1 MERMIFPNLP
11 VADLKAAENFYL
23 GLGFTKN
30 PQFSND
36 QGTAIVVSDNIV
48 VMLLQQDFY
57 QGFLPKGDTP
67 HLASAGK
74 EVLNCI
80 SCESTEEVDRFLAA
94 CKVGGGAVYA
104 PAKEHMPG
112 MYSGSATDPDGHVW
126 EFMWMDPAST
136 GEQAERTFEVSANAT
151 VQEQDS
157 AL

>member
-11 VADLKAAENFYL
+11 VADLQAAERFYL
-23 GLGFTKN
+23 GLGFAKD

-36 QGTAIVVSDNIV
+36 RGTAVVISDSIV

-57 QGFLPKGDTP
+57 QGFLPEGDTP

-80 SCESTEEVDRFLAA
+80 SCDSREEVDRILAA
-94 CKVGGGAVYA
+94 CTTGGGAVYL
-104 PAKEHMPG
+104 PAEERMPG

-126 EFMWMDPAST
+126 EFLWMD
-136 GEQAERTFEVSANAT
+136 QANTEPPERTFEVSSNAT

>member
-1 MERMIFPNLP
+1 MDRMIFPNLP
-11 VADLKAAENFYL
+11 VADLQAAENFYL

-30 PQFSND
+30 PQFSDENA
-36 QGTAIVVSDNIV
+36 TAVVISDSIV

-57 QGFLPKGDTP
+57 QSFLPEGGTP

-74 EVLNCI
+74 EVLNGI
-80 SCESTEEVDRFLAA
+80 SCESREEVDGFLVA
-94 CKVGGGAVYA
+94 CRNGGGAVYS

-136 GEQAERTFEVSANAT
+136 QAPERTFEVSSNAT

>member
-11 VADLKAAENFYL
+11 VADLKAAERFYL
-23 GLGFTKN
+23 GLGFTKD

-36 QGTAIVVSDNIV
+36 DAAAMVISDSIV

-57 QGFLPKGDTP
+57 QGFLPQGDTP
-67 HLASAGK
+67 HLGSSGK

-80 SCESTEEVDRFLAA
+80 SCESRDEVDRILAA
-94 CKVGGGAVYA
+94 CQTGGGAVYA
-104 PAKEHMPG
+104 PAEERMPG

-126 EFMWMDPAST
+126 EFMWMDPA
-136 GEQAERTFEVSANAT
+136 GVEEPERTFEVSSNAT
-151 VQEQDS
+151 VQEQNQ